1 MKNKILIRSASEK
14 DVPAILNLI
23 KELADYDKLSDQVVT
38 TEDELKKVLFGENN
52 FVEILI
58 AEYEGQMAGQALFFK
73 NFSTFLGKPG
83 IYLEDL
89 YVKPE
94 MRSKGIGKALLDKL
108 ISLAKER
115 NYGRVEWSV
124 LDWNE
129 SAIDFY
135 KKIGA
140 KPLNDWTIF
149 RLTSDKF

>member
-1 MKNKILIRSASEK
+1 MNKKLIIRKAEEN
-14 DVPAILNLI
+14 DVVNIIKLI
-23 KELADYDKLSDQVVT
+23 KELATYEKLLHLVET
-38 TEDELKKVLFGENN
+38 TETDIKKVLFWEGK
-52 FVEILI
+52 FVEVLL
-58 AEYEGQMAGQALFFK
+58 AEYDGALAGQALFFN

-94 MRSKGIGKALLDKL
+94 FRGKGIGKALLKSV
-108 ISLAKER
+108 INLARER
-115 NYGRVEWSV
+115 NYGRVEWCV

-135 KKIGA
+135 KNLGA
-140 KPLNDWTIF
+140 IELEEWKFF

>member
-1 MKNKILIRSASEK
+1 MENKILIRSASEK
-14 DVPAILNLI
+14 DVPAILSLI
-23 KELADYDKLSDQVVT
+23 KELAEYEKLSDQVVAS
-38 TEDELKKVLFGENN
+38 EDEIKKVLFGENN

-58 AEYEGQMAGQALFFK
+58 AECEGQIAGQALFFK

-89 YVKPE
+89 YVRPE
-94 MRSKGIGKALLDKL
+94 MRSKGISKALLDKL

>member
-1 MKNKILIRSASEK
+1 L
-14 DVPAILNLI
+14 
-23 KELADYDKLSDQVVT
+23 
-38 TEDELKKVLFGENN
+38 
-52 FVEILI
+52 
-58 AEYEGQMAGQALFFK
+58 AEYDGALAGQALFFN

-94 MRSKGIGKALLDKL
+94 FRGMGIGKALLKSV
-108 ISLAKER
+108 INLARER
-115 NYGRVEWSV
+115 NYGRVEWCV

-135 KKIGA
+135 KNLGA
-140 KPLNDWTIF
+140 IELEEWKFF

>member
-1 MKNKILIRSASEK
+1 MNNKLVIRPAEEK
-14 DVPAILNLI
+14 DASDIIKLI
-23 KELADYDKLSDQVVT
+23 KELADYEKLSDMVVVS
-38 TEDELKKVLFGENN
+38 EDDIMKVVFGKDK

-58 AEYEGQMAGQALFFK
+58 AEYEGNFAGQALFFN

-89 YVKPE
+89 VVEPKY
-94 MRSKGIGKALLDKL
+94 RGKGIGKALLQKIID
-108 ISLAKER
+108 LAKER

-129 SAIDFY
+129 PAIKFY
-135 KKIGA
+135 QNIGA
-140 KPLNDWTIF
+140 EMMETWKLF

>member
-1 MKNKILIRSASEK
+1 MNNKLVIRPAEEK
-14 DVPAILNLI
+14 DASDIIKLI
-23 KELADYDKLSDQVVT
+23 KELADYEKLSDMVVVS
-38 TEDELKKVLFGENN
+38 EDDIKKVAFGKDK

-58 AEYEGQMAGQALFFK
+58 AEYEGNFAGQALFFN

-89 YVKPE
+89 VVEPKY
-94 MRSKGIGKALLDKL
+94 RGKGIGKALLQKIID
-108 ISLAKER
+108 LAKER

-129 SAIDFY
+129 PAIKFY
-135 KKIGA
+135 KNIGA
-140 KPLNDWTIF
+140 EMMETWKLF